1 MPLAIAPPR
10 RRLAAIAAGGVAGAA
25 VRWAVL
31 EACGEVA
38 WAWPILAL
46 NVIGSFVLGAL
57 LAEEQRNPGARIALA
72 DFGAIGFCGGLTT
85 FSTFAVEVATL
96 LDDGQAP
103 AAIAYGTASVVGAIA
118 AVVAGA
124 ASNHRWRASGL
135 PVEGAP

>member
-1 MPLAIAPPR
+1 MPPAPAPSR
-10 RRLAAIAAGGVAGAA
+10 RRLVAIAAGGVVGAA
-25 VRWAVL
+25 VRWTVV
-31 EACGEVA
+31 EACGDVA

-46 NVIGSFVLGAL
+46 NVIGSFALGVL

-85 FSTFAVEVATL
+85 FSTFAVEVAML
-96 LDDGQAP
+96 LDAGQVTE
-103 AAIAYGTASVVGAIA
+103 AIAYGTVSVVGAIA

-124 ASNHRWRASGL
+124 ASHHRWRASGL